1 MPGRRRS
8 RTRRLYGRL
17 RASVSVAAGGA
28 ARSSKRAARGLI
40 GRIRPWSPC
49 VAVDVRGKRGRA
61 LRGAI
66 ARATR
71 THLRAL
77 GVGVPGHLLI
87 VVQRTAVDQDR
98 SLAALLQVFEDAQE
112 RRRHVLFLALSVEG
126 RQVSDEEVIATLRQ
140 QLQRVVA
147 DELGTLRL
155 IVPLEPARSRRPA
168 RVVSL
173 RRTAEHP
180 PFEDEDVP
188 PPDDYEGYEGYDRSA
203 VAAEG

>member
-1 MPGRRRS
+1 MAGRKKS
-8 RTRRLYGRL
+8 RTRRLMGRL
-17 RASVSVAAGGA
+17 AASVSATAQKAAL
-28 ARSSKRAARGLI
+28 SLKRAARTSI
-40 GRIRPWSPC
+40 ARIRPWGPC

-77 GVGVPGHLLI
+77 GVAAPGHLLI
-87 VVQRTAVDQDR
+87 VVQRTVVEDDR
-98 SLAALLQVFEDAQE
+98 PLAALLQVFEDGAGQ
-112 RRRHVLFLALSVEG
+112 RRQVLFLALSVEG

-140 QLQRVVA
+140 QLQRVAA
-147 DELGTLRL
+147 DELGELRL
-155 IVPLEPARSRRPA
+155 SVPLEPVRSRRPA

-173 RRTAEHP
+173 RRTADHP

-188 PPDDYEGYEGYDRSA
+188 PPDDYEGYDDGRMA
-203 VAAEG
+203 VAADG